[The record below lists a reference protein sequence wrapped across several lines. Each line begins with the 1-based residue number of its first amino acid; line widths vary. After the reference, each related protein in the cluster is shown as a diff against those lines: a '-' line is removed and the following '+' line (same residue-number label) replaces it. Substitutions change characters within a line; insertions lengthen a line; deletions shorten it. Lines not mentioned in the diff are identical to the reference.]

1 MRSRWERILIMED
14 GMTVRDKKVLIIG
27 GSRGI
32 GAEAVR
38 RFTADGASVVF
49 TYHKSELEADALRQE
64 TGAYPV
70 RCDVKFSNSVRIAV
84 EKAFDVLGSIDC
96 LICNAAISDISLVT
110 DIGEERWEEIIDT
123 NLNGVYYAIN
133 YCLPAMISRH
143 SGSIITVS
151 SMWGQVGASCEV
163 AYSAAKAGVIGLTKA
178 LAKEVRP
185 SGIRVNSIAPGMIDT
200 DMNAGIAGDIVDGI
214 CDETPLCRIGKPSDI
229 AAAMEFLASDDSSFI
244 TGQIIGV
251 NGGLII

>member
-1 MRSRWERILIMED
+1 MSN
-14 GMTVRDKKVLIIG
+14 VLIVG

-38 RFTADGASVVF
+38 QFAKDNRVVF
-49 TYHKSELEADALRQE
+49 TYFKSEREADVLRQE
-64 TGAYPV
+64 TGATPV
-70 RCDVKFSNSVRIAV
+70 RCDVKFCNSVKVAV
-84 EKAFDVLGSIDC
+84 DKAFEVLGTIDI
-96 LICNAAISDISLVT
+96 LICNAAISDINMIT

-133 YCLPAMISRH
+133 YVLPSMISRKT
-143 SGSIITVS
+143 GSIITVS

-178 LAKEVRP
+178 LAKEVGP

-200 DMNAGIAGDIVDGI
+200 DMNKDIDEATVAAI
-214 CDETPLCRIGKPSDI
+214 KDETPLCRIGTPDDVVRVMK
-229 AAAMEFLASDDSSFI
+229 FLASAESAFV
-244 TGQIIGV
+244 TGQVIGT
-251 NGGLII
+251 NGGLVI